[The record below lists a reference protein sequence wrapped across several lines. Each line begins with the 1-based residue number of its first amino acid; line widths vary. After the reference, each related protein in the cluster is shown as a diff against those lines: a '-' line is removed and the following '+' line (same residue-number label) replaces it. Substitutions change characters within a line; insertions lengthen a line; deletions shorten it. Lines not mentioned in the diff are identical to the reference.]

1 MFEQEQDVKG
11 KFLYTIINNIMSF
24 GNDRFVQMLFWKI
37 NIFFLQTV
45 YCYPTR
51 YQEKNHTKIKIHSPK
66 QG

>member
-1 MFEQEQDVKG
+1 
-11 KFLYTIINNIMSF
+11 MSF